1 MPYHLN
7 SNPSVILQ
15 AMKHAETRTLLQLRT
30 EIVALKALRHPN
42 ILELFHVEINAVY
55 LKKSG
60 VQVRVLLSGE
70 WDFCAYVL
78 PLIVGCGNDTSMG
91 IHLGRGR
98 SVHLSIHASH

>member
-15 AMKHAETRTLLQLRT
+15 AMKHAEKRTLLQLRT

-60 VQVRVLLSGE
+60 VQVRVLS
-70 WDFCAYVL
+70 
-78 PLIVGCGNDTSMG
+78 
-91 IHLGRGR
+91 
-98 SVHLSIHASH
+98 